1 MSASTDVV
9 TLGSNVTPEEA
20 QIQAT
25 ITVGSVVVLG
35 LAAVGAYVVT
45 KKVVADAKA
54 NWKIRKEMKALY
66 KEHRKVKTA

>member
-1 MSASTDVV
+1 MSASTEVAA
-9 TLGSNVTPEEA
+9 LGTNMTPEEA

-66 KEHRKVKTA
+66 KQHRKVQSA

>member
-1 MSASTDVV
+1 MASIEVPLKEMT
-9 TLGSNVTPEEA
+9 SPEEA

-35 LAAVGAYVVT
+35 LATVGAYVVA
-45 KKVVADAKA
+45 KKAVENAKQ

-66 KEHRKVKTA
+66 KEHRKVQ

>member
-1 MSASTDVV
+1 MSASTEVA
-9 TLGSNVTPEEA
+9 TLGTNVTPEEA

-35 LAAVGAYVVT
+35 LAAVGAYVVA

-66 KEHRKVKTA
+66 KEHRKVKAA